1 MKRLLPLLCALLL
14 LSACGPA
21 LPEETDRL
29 QIAAAVFPAYD
40 FARAAAGGRADV
52 TLLLPPGAESHS
64 YEPTPADILA
74 VEGCD
79 LFVYLGGVGPLGGDD
94 PGQRGLPGPGA
105 ADGGLRGALRGGD
118 PGGDAGRTRPPPRP

>member
-21 LPEETDRL
+21 LPEETDQL

-52 TLLLPPGAESHS
+52 TLLLPPIFSSTWAAS
-64 YEPTPADILA
+64 PT
-74 VEGCD
+74 
-79 LFVYLGGVGPLGGDD
+79 
-94 PGQRGLPGPGA
+94 RGWTPSSPPSSR
-105 ADGGLRGALRGGD
+105 RG
-118 PGGDAGRTRPPPRP
+118 RPCG